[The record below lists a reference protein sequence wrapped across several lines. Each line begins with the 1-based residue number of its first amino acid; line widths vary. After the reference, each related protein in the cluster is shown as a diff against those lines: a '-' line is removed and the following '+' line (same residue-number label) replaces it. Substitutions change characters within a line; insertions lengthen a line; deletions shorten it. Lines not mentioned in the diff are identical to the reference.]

1 MRKYGIENVPRF
13 FLPSPSRWGFLL
25 FYFFSFL
32 NVPWQIKTT
41 RCILLAPQIMYV
53 YRETERDKILLTIMV
68 EFMVSILLAGS
79 AEGKSRAGAGVAKS
93 DYSRPA
99 TTEGSGEVLRSGR
112 FLCPPPPLRPPLP
125 RRPEPNRAL
134 QQKRSRSLRALR
146 CSRVGAAAVP
156 RGRLCAPRQRGS
168 VGWERLPLRGR
179 VWMAQICTE
188 SEISRSALVVLAEV
202 VVRKIQSRAAQ

>member
-112 FLCPPPPLRPPLP
+112 FLCPPPPLTPTPPPPP
-125 RRPEPNRAL
+125 RAKPGSATKEIAESASAAL
-134 QQKRSRSLRALR
+134 QPRWGGRCPAGAALRAPTARICRL
-146 CSRVGAAAVP
+146 GAAP
-156 RGRLCAPRQRGS
+156 APRPRMDGTDMHR
-168 VGWERLPLRGR
+168 ERNKPERTCGLGR
-179 VWMAQICTE
+179 SCC
-188 SEISRSALVVLAEV
+188 
-202 VVRKIQSRAAQ
+202 

>member
-1 MRKYGIENVPRF
+1 MRTSPVSFSPRLRVGDF
-13 FLPSPSRWGFLL
+13 FYF
-25 FYFFSFL
+25 FFSFL

-112 FLCPPPPLRPPLP
+112 FLRPPPPYAHPSPAAPSQTGLC
-125 RRPEPNRAL
+125 N
-134 QQKRSRSLRALR
+134 KRDRGVCER
-146 CSRVGAAAVP
+146 CAAAALGRP
-156 RGRLCAPRQRGS
+156 LSRGGGS
-168 VGWERLPLRGR
+168 ARPDSADLSGG
-179 VWMAQICTE
+179 
-188 SEISRSALVVLAEV
+188 SGSRSAAAYGWH
-202 VVRKIQSRAAQ
+202 RYAPRAK

>member
-1 MRKYGIENVPRF
+1 MRTSPVSFSPRLRVGDF
-13 FLPSPSRWGFLL
+13 FYFI
-25 FYFFSFL
+25 FFSFL

-112 FLCPPPPLRPPLP
+112 FLPPPPLRPPLP
-125 RRPEPNRAL
+125 RRPEPNRTL